1 MKLRKISFETKMIL
15 FALGLLFAV
24 VILSSIKFFS
34 FLALIYV
41 FFMPGFFIVKTFDL
55 VEEADRIE
63 EIVLSL
69 VLSFGL
75 IPVLMYASNIF
86 GIKVTRTW
94 VIAVSSMIITYCYL
108 RKKIKNEKIFP
119 YNQ

>member
-34 FLALIYV
+34 FLTLLYV

-55 VEEADRIE
+55 VEGAGRIE

-69 VLSFGL
+69 VLSFG
-75 IPVLMYASNIF
+75 
-86 GIKVTRTW
+86 
-94 VIAVSSMIITYCYL
+94 
-108 RKKIKNEKIFP
+108 
-119 YNQ
+119 